1 MIYFVKKKNVLL
13 KGLYKCE
20 WSVFVLFKMVEMLN
34 FLDYCDRNFIYIILN
49 FIVFFGFYIG
59 FGVFGNFVVFI
70 FLFK

>member
-1 MIYFVKKKNVLL
+1 MIYFVKKKCFVERVN
-13 KGLYKCE
+13 KCE
-20 WSVFVLFKMVEMLN
+20 WNVFVLFKMVEMLN